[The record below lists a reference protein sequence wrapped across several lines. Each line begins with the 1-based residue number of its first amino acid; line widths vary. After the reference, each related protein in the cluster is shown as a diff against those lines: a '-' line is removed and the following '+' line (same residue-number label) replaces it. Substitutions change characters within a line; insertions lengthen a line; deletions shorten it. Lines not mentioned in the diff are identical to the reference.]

1 MDRVDAVQSV
11 IKRHK
16 TYEWVLSGWPRWA
29 MPYSPS
35 GSDDATRLAVDWDA
49 IPSAPTKRRAR
60 LWPTRENLFML
71 TPPPLPS
78 LRRVTE
84 WHVRSQ
90 QVSRRNALVA
100 STALAARRLER
111 VEVDEFLDRHSRSKV
126 TKIGPRTA

>member
-1 MDRVDAVQSV
+1 MNQVEAFQSV
-11 IKRHK
+11 IKQYK

-35 GSDDATRLAVDWDA
+35 GSDDASLHAVDWDA
-49 IPSAPTKRRAR
+49 IPSAPTQRRAR
-60 LWPTRENLFML
+60 LWPTREKLFML
-71 TPPPLPS
+71 TPPTLPS

-90 QVSRRNALVA
+90 QVSRRNALIA

-111 VEVDEFLDRHSRSKV
+111 VEVDEFLDNHSRSKV
-126 TKIGPRTA
+126 TKIGPRSA